1 MQVQPAPF
9 WPDELMPER
18 EFLMPVP
25 GTEAAL
31 QFFTEAMRAN
41 TATMEG
47 VRTEVGEM
55 RSDLRE
61 VRDSVIRMEA
71 VNIIAR
77 VDKLEGEVEYLKS
90 DKDHRDGATTALG
103 TLWKNLPSIAAFVV
117 GIAVIA
123 FLFARASGRIQ

>member
-1 MQVQPAPF
+1 M
-9 WPDELMPER
+9 DH
-18 EFLMPVP
+18 EFIMPVP
-25 GTEAAL
+25 GSEAAL

-47 VRTEVGEM
+47 VRVEVRQM
-55 RSDLRE
+55 HSDLRE

-77 VDKLEGEVEYLKS
+77 VDKLEAEIDSLKA